1 MKEILFHKVV
11 IIGVGLIGGSLALDL
26 RRAGVVGEFVGVGR
40 SPENL
45 QRALQLGV
53 IDRATS
59 DAAAAVEGAD
69 LVVLATPV
77 GQMAAVLRLI
87 VPHLSPAAIVTDA
100 GSTKRDV
107 AEILTQFLPDSLER
121 CVPAHPIAGSD
132 LSGAAAARFGLF
144 ADKNVILSPFSTTL
158 AENVAKIAKMWQ
170 ITGARVQT
178 MTPQAHD
185 AIFSAVSHL
194 PHVLAFAYVGSLLSR
209 EDLAACLA
217 LAGSGFRDFSRIAAS
232 HPEMWRDIALANRA
246 HLLADIAVF
255 RQQLER
261 IESALAAEDA
271 TQLNDMFAAARD
283 LRAPW
288 QAP

>member
-11 IIGVGLIGGSLALDL
+11 IVGVGLIGGSLALDL

-194 PHVLAFAYVGSLLSR
+194 PHLLAFAYVGSLLSR

-255 RQQLER
+255 RQQLDK
-261 IESALAAEDA
+261 IEAALAAENA